1 MLEVFKHSVKMNSKI
16 LQKLLK
22 PILMGALLFTSITGY
37 TQLTDQEVMDRKLG
51 RYKKDTSYI
60 YTLPYKEGKRILLIQ
75 AANSEM
81 SHKDELS
88 LDFKMNKG
96 TPICAAR
103 EGIVIETKEDNDEGG
118 VKEEYLAKGNHI
130 IIQHSDGSKAKYWH
144 LKKEGVLVN
153 VGDTVTKGQ
162 IIGYSGNT
170 GYTAFPHLHFQVVD
184 GTGKQIMTR
193 FYTRKGVL
201 YPKPGN
207 WYKAVRE
214 SR

>member
-1 MLEVFKHSVKMNSKI
+1 MNSKI
-16 LQKLLK
+16 LQKLIK
-22 PILMGALLFTSITGY
+22 PSLITALLIAFFPGY
-37 TQLTDQEVMDRKLG
+37 SQLTDREVMDRKMG

-81 SHKDELS
+81 SHKEELS

-103 EGIVIETKEDNDEGG
+103 DGVVIETKEDSDEGG

-130 IIQHSDGSKAKYWH
+130 IILHSDGSKAKYWH
-144 LKKEGVLVN
+144 LKKEGVVVN

-162 IIGYSGNT
+162 VIGYSGNT

-184 GTGKQIMTR
+184 VTGKQIMTR